1 MNLKL
6 IITTA
11 LMAMVTTTF
20 AKEVISV
27 NKIDDEKSKL
37 PNDLQQIDELTYSI
51 FKVAIISSKINKAKN
66 TDTISTAQAAPLVTT
81 QLSTQ
86 LEDKVKDT
94 SATPI
99 TTAIDLT
106 LSSDFK
112 LNDDY
117 EKTYG
122 SGVVAKLGY
131 KINDQVSSS
140 LRLEVEKSLVDDQAN
155 EIKDTKVSFSYKAMP
170 VLEELTLSPSTSV
183 VLPTSEKSKRNKEM
197 NFAVELNSALS
208 YQLNSKTSLTYLPRL
223 RFNNYEYTT
232 SRTNK
237 VLDRYKM
244 YQFFVVGYSFTDQLS
259 FSPTL
264 IYVNSWSH
272 SGRRKDPSYLTNLE
286 FAYAFNETYE
296 VAVGTLNGG
305 SIYDRENGPDKE
317 IEFFDAESTE
327 FYTTLGLKF

>member
-1 MNLKL
+1 MNQLL

-20 AKEVISV
+20 AKENTSV
-27 NKIDDEKSKL
+27 NQVDDTKVSL
-37 PNDLQQIDELTYSI
+37 PNELKQIDELTYSI
-51 FKVAIISSKINKAKN
+51 FKVAVISSKVNQLKK
-66 TDTISTAQAAPLVTT
+66 TDTVSTGQAAPLVTG
-81 QLSTQ
+81 QLSTD
-86 LEDKVKDT
+86 LENKEEK
-94 SATPI
+94 SSQAPF

-117 EKTYG
+117 EKAYG
-122 SGVVAKLGY
+122 TGIVTKLGY
-131 KINDQVSSS
+131 KINDLISSS
-140 LRLEVEKSLVDDQAN
+140 LRMEVEKSLVDDQAN
-155 EIKDTKVSFSYKAMP
+155 EIKDTKISFSYKTLP
-170 VLEELTLSPSTSV
+170 LVEELTLSPSTSL
-183 VLPTSEKSKRNKEM
+183 VLPTSEVSKRNKEM
-197 NFAVELNSALS
+197 NFAVEFNSALG
-208 YQLNSKTSLTYLPRL
+208 YKLNSKTSLTYLPRI

-237 VLDRYKM
+237 VLDRYKL

-259 FSPTL
+259 FFPTL

-272 SGRRKDPSYLTNLE
+272 TGRRKDPSYLANLE
-286 FAYAFNETYE
+286 LAYAFNKTYE

-317 IEFFDAESTE
+317 IEFFDANSTE